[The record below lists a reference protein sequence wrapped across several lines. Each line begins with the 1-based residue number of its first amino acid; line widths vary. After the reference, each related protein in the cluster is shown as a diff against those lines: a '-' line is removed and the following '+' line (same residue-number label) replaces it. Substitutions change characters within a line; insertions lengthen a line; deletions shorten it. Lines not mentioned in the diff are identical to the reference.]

1 MDLHRGHRGT
11 PCAIGP
17 TRLRA
22 SQVGQPMMV
31 TITRVERG
39 RAAVVSRAI
48 SDLNG
53 PLDASL
59 PRRAGHA
66 SSGRSTPPE
75 PHSRRARRPA
85 HGRGT
90 GRRGRRCAPIF
101 AGAVTAT
108 PPARPPERDGSGRR
122 FWSSSRSRRQSPSG
136 RSRPSQCLRDPAI
149 AENGAP
155 ASPPPATERARAG
168 RLPQSGHQPHCGE
181 PATANG
187 ARTGP
192 AHRGEEQTYAEE
204 SSTRARRPR
213 PSSATTELPIAASP
227 AREPAVLLAPCIVHA
242 MRPCDHGSSSSAL
255 ARAAASSSHFG

>member
-1 MDLHRGHRGT
+1 
-11 PCAIGP
+11 
-17 TRLRA
+17 LRA

-75 PHSRRARRPA
+75 HHSRRARRPA

-122 FWSSSRSRRQSPSG
+122 FWSSSRSRRHPRRGDRDRVNVSATL
-136 RSRPSQCLRDPAI
+136 PSQRMAH
-149 AENGAP
+149 
-155 ASPPPATERARAG
+155 PPALHLQPSERALDVFLRAG
-168 RLPQSGHQPHCGE
+168 TNPTAASQRQPM
-181 PATANG
+181 
-187 ARTGP
+187 ARVQAQHP
-192 AHRGEEQTYAEE
+192 RGEEQTYAEE
-204 SSTRARRPR
+204 SSTRARRPQ
-213 PSSATTELPIAASP
+213 TEQRNHGAADRRFAG

-242 MRPCDHGSSSSAL
+242 MRPYDHGSSSSAL